1 MIRLTIPSIENEDLK
16 AVQEVLASGQLVQG
30 ARVASFETQVAERA
44 GTDLAVAV
52 SNCTAALHL
61 ALLGLDV
68 RAGDLVIVT
77 AYSWVATGNVIE
89 LCGAQPVFV
98 DIRPDT
104 FNMDPSVLESV
115 LKRLMGNPET
125 ARRVKAILPVHA
137 FGLMANM
144 SEIMKLADRYGIPVV
159 EDGACALGASLD
171 QRPAGSWGKLG
182 CFSFHPR
189 KAVTTG
195 EGGMIVG
202 NDGELIR
209 RLKALRNHGQDPQS
223 QSPDFI
229 LPGLNYR
236 MTEFQ
241 AALGST
247 QMKKLDHI
255 VSSRKRLA
263 QSYGELLRETSLT
276 LPVVPPGHSPVFQSY
291 VVLLPVE
298 DHGFRD
304 DVIAR
309 LRERGVETAIGTW
322 NMPMTSF
329 FRARYGFKKGDFPVA
344 DRVFARSLTLPLY
357 AHMTR
362 SDQEKVTDELKQSLI
377 ERQR

>member
-1 MIRLTIPSIENEDLK
+1 
-16 AVQEVLASGQLVQG
+16 
-30 ARVASFETQVAERA
+30 
-44 GTDLAVAV
+44 
-52 SNCTAALHL
+52 
-61 ALLGLDV
+61 
-68 RAGDLVIVT
+68 
-77 AYSWVATGNVIE
+77 
-89 LCGAQPVFV
+89 
-98 DIRPDT
+98 
-104 FNMDPSVLESV
+104 
-115 LKRLMGNPET
+115 MGNRET

-137 FGLMANM
+137 FGLMASM
-144 SEIMKLADRYGIPVV
+144 AEIMNLADRYGIPVV

-171 QRPAGSWGKLG
+171 GRPAGSWGKLG

-276 LPVVPPGHSPVFQSY
+276 LPVVPPGHTPVFQSY

-357 AHMTR
+357 AHMIR